1 VEKHR
6 TWPVSIGVA
15 FAMTAVILAV
25 AVGANYLI
33 PGRVL
38 HWDIVALM
46 GAGGL
51 VALTLAA
58 RFRLL

>member
-1 VEKHR
+1 MEKHR
-6 TWPVSIGVA
+6 SWPASIMLA
-15 FAMTAVILAV
+15 AAMTAVILAV
-25 AVGANYLI
+25 AVGANLLI

-38 HWDIVALM
+38 HWDTVALM

-51 VALTLAA
+51 VVLTLAM